1 MIKLPVKTTKTFT
14 ATSYWTFGDGLEP
27 NEVLIKTKW
36 TRAPNPEMIN
46 LPFYFTHDELW
57 KSWTHEIHQP
67 FPQKPQTSDFPNTPQ
82 SANLSTPRRINTY
95 FYLTALSATPS
106 ISRIRRGLECVFDG
120 TEQNHIR

>member
-67 FPQKPQTSDFPNTPQ
+67 FPQKPQTPRLTQHTPICKSLDTQ
-82 SANLSTPRRINTY
+82 KNQHLLLLDGALCNAI
-95 FYLTALSATPS
+95 YLENQERL
-106 ISRIRRGLECVFDG
+106 GMCL
-120 TEQNHIR
+120 